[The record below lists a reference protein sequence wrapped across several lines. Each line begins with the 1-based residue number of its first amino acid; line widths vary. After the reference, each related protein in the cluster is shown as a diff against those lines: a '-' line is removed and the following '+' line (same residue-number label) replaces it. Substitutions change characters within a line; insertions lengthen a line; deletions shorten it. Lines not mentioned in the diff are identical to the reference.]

1 MLGELERSRH
11 AVRRLEEEKAL
22 ERDRCAQAIS
32 ELQSQLRVSKDT
44 NQRQVRGR
52 GGGGEKGEGGG
63 DRKRC
68 VNCTYDS
75 ISE

>member
-22 ERDRCAQAIS
+22 ERDRCAQAIA

-52 GGGGEKGEGGG
+52 GEKGEGGG
-63 DRKRC
+63 DGKRC